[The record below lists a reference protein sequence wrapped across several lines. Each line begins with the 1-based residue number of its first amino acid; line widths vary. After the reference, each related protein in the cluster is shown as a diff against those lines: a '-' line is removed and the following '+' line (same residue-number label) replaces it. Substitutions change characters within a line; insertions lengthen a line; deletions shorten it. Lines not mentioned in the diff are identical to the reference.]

1 MEHKRHAV
9 WATARTEYIKWVTDP
24 RMILVAVLLIFFYQ
38 TAVSPLMEMAVEM
51 GEKLNVLEPFIAVAN
66 SPLLMLLIPLVFITL
81 ISDFPRTDGN
91 TVFFIHRI
99 GRTSWMW
106 GQMLFVLMAMGSYIA
121 VIFLGTTLPV
131 LFQSQWGMEWSL
143 TVRQYYLN
151 FPEKSGSFAAQLITA
166 RLYNQVQPLPAVL
179 QTYLMQVLY
188 LMLFALILLWFWLQ
202 KKKGIGIFAVIFLVG
217 IGTAFSLLEGKL
229 MWIFPMAHTNVWLHY
244 TALLRE
250 PLCPFWCSYLYF
262 AVPILLLSLWNIWLV
277 RRYNFLSITEIE

>member
-121 VIFLGTTLPV
+121 VIFLGTTLPA

-188 LMLFALILLWFWLQ
+188 
-202 KKKGIGIFAVIFLVG
+202 
-217 IGTAFSLLEGKL
+217 
-229 MWIFPMAHTNVWLHY
+229 
-244 TALLRE
+244 
-250 PLCPFWCSYLYF
+250 
-262 AVPILLLSLWNIWLV
+262 
-277 RRYNFLSITEIE
+277 